1 MNANHQPVNGKKLSA
16 LKSYDEPQNDEH
28 TYIME
33 LANIYDEFSIHERSR
48 FGKKKNI
55 KKIQSNKLQ
64 VTKFLFNCGL
74 IYLVWS
80 ELNCNT

>member
-48 FGKKKNI
+48 FGKNKNI
-55 KKIQSNKLQ
+55 KKYNQINCRLQ
-64 VTKFLFNCGL
+64 NFCL
-74 IYLVWS
+74 IVD
-80 ELNCNT
+80 